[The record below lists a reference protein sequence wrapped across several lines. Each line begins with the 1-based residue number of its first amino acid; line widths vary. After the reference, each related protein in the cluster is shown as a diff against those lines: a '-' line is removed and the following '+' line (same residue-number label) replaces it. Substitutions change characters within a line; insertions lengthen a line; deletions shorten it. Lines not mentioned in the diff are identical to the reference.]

1 MPETTV
7 SSVPVEIPQDLQAL
21 LSKPVLWPEE
31 VRRVLRLARHYGV
44 AVRIERRDFENWPAG
59 WCETDRTGNDEQA
72 D

>member
-21 LSKPVLWPEE
+21 LSKPALWPEE
-31 VRRVLRLARHYGV
+31 VRRVQRLARLYGV

-59 WCETDRTGNDEQA
+59 WRQVEEVGNEQA